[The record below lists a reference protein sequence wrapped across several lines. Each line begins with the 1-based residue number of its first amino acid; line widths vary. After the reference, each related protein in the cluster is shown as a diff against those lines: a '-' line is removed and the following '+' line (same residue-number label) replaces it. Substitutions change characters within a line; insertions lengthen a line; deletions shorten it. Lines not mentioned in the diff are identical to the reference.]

1 MRRRDEPESLS
12 SIDSGRHEGE
22 ADSQEIASSQQNES
36 QFSRSGMSDDFN
48 KNFTIDDQNS
58 QDISAPSA
66 ESQLLPSIAL
76 TSTMPVITSALP
88 TSSTTRTTRSM
99 VASANSAPSA
109 STASTALAVSGV
121 SISSS
126 TPILSWGTVCVVKR
140 PSTHAKQKV
149 VKPYALQN
157 TFYAYPL
164 DTEASVKS
172 QIESKIQ
179 HVVENFEIQKYETEI
194 MTFGLPFE
202 VESIGCISDGH
213 GNAPKKFTLPTFNK
227 RKRNVSSSTSDD
239 DDSDEAGTESMVEEQ
254 ASRRRVV
261 VKKKKI

>member
-12 SIDSGRHEGE
+12 SIDSGRRDEEVETH
-22 ADSQEIASSQQNES
+22 DIASSQNES
-36 QFSRSGMSDDFN
+36 QISRSGMSDDFN
-48 KNFTIDDQNS
+48 KNFTLDDRDS
-58 QDISAPSA
+58 QDLP
-66 ESQLLPSIAL
+66 EQLSGTVATLPSIAP
-76 TSTMPVITSALP
+76 TSTMPTMPTVVSALP

-99 VASANSAPSA
+99 VASANSATSASVAPFGHDYSIPSA
-109 STASTALAVSGV
+109 
-121 SISSS
+121 

-194 MTFGLPFE
+194 VTFGLPFE

-227 RKRNVSSSTSDD
+227 RKRNVSSSISDEE
-239 DDSDEAGTESMVEEQ
+239 DSDEAGTEQMVEENT
-254 ASRRRVV
+254 SRRRVV